1 MTHFI
6 DLTTEQLYS
15 LKELLTR
22 TRQLKDISKKLDL
35 HISVAEMSNG
45 RNKKV

>member
-6 DLTTEQLYS
+6 DLTTEQLYN

-22 TRQLKDISKKLDL
+22 TRQLKDVSKKLDL
-35 HISVAEMSNG
+35 HISVAELSKS
-45 RNKKV
+45 KK

>member
-1 MTHFI
+1 MTHWV

-35 HISVAEMSNG
+35 HISVAETNPNARKS
-45 RNKKV
+45 

>member
-6 DLTTEQLYS
+6 DLTTEQLYN

-22 TRQLKDISKKLDL
+22 TRHLKDISKKLDL
-35 HISVAEMSNG
+35 HISVAEMSK
-45 RNKKV
+45 NKK

>member
-6 DLTTEQLYS
+6 DLTTEQLYN

-22 TRQLKDISKKLDL
+22 TRQLKDVSKKLDL
-35 HISVAEMSNG
+35 HISVAEMSK
-45 RNKKV
+45 NKK

>member
-6 DLTTEQLYS
+6 DLTTEQLYN

-22 TRQLKDISKKLDL
+22 TSQLKDISKKLDL
-35 HISVAEMSNG
+35 HISVAEMSK
-45 RNKKV
+45 NKK

>member
-6 DLTTEQLYS
+6 DLTTEQLYA

-22 TRQLKDISKKLDL
+22 TRQLKDVSKKLDL
-35 HISVAEMSNG
+35 HISIVEISNG